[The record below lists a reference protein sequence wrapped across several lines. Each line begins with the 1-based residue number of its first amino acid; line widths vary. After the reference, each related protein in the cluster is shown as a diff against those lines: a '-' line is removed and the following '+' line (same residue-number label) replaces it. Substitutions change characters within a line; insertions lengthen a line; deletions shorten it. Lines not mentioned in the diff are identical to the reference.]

1 MFEADVRSLHLSA
14 LQSARYAMDTAPSP
28 REIQHTFGIL
38 YDGFVLSMIGYGFTF
53 FQTYVYFLQYPS
65 DHWSQ
70 KSFVAII
77 FSLDTASAALV
88 SKSIYFY
95 MLTRLPYI
103 EPLDEFDPSLN
114 AHILLSAITMFGVQ
128 LFYSFR
134 IWKLSRNIWVTGMTI
149 LLSMVAFVLGIAMV
163 VTMFQKPVFA
173 HLASFPLRVVFPL
186 ACSFIVLA
194 YLSMFIGFTK
204 FSKLP
209 SPRPMSFPEW
219 FDTIFRY
226 LFTRGL
232 IVMMVQLACLV
243 ILVTLPHKMYWIPLY
258 IVTTKLSINV
268 ALYMLNTRQTFRGKG
283 VNEDSLVDHGS
294 SGSRLG
300 NFTGAPR
307 FAPVS
312 DMFNASESSAVTV
325 EITRTIEFDRTI
337 HEDSDSTKG
346 VYTSDHTSGS
356 FQAFSTTGDVKI
368 QP

>member
-1 MFEADVRSLHLSA
+1 
-14 LQSARYAMDTAPSP
+14 MDTTPSP
-28 REIQHTFGIL
+28 REIQHTYGIL
-38 YDGFVLSMIGYGFTF
+38 YDGFVLSMIGCGFTF
-53 FQTYVYFLQYPS
+53 FQTYVYFLHYPS

-77 FSLDTASAALV
+77 FSLDTASAVLV

-95 MLTRLPYI
+95 MVTCLPYI
-103 EPLDEFDPSLN
+103 EPLGEFEPSLN
-114 AHILLSAITMFGVQ
+114 AHILLSAITIFGVQ

-134 IWKLSRNIWVTGMTI
+134 IWKLSRNIWVTGITI

-163 VTMFQKPVFA
+163 VTMFQTPVFA

-204 FSKLP
+204 FSKLL

-226 LFTRGL
+226 MFTRGL

-243 ILVTLPHKMYWIPLY
+243 ILVIMPHKVYWVPLY
-258 IVTTKLSINV
+258 IVATKLSTNV
-268 ALYMLNTRQTFRGKG
+268 ALLNSRQTFRGKG
-283 VNEDSLVDHGS
+283 VNEGSLVDNGS

-312 DMFNASESSAVTV
+312 DMFNTPESSAVTV

-346 VYTSDHTSGS
+346 VYTSDHRSDS
-356 FQAFSTTGDVKI
+356 FQASSTAGDVVK
-368 QP
+368 PTLLPPLYL